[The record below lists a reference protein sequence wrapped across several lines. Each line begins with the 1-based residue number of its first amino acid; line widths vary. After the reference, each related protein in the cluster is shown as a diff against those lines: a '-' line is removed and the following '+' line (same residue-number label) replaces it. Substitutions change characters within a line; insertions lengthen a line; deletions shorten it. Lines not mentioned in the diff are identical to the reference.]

1 MSLKERNFGLDLIR
15 TLAIFLVMGSHFM
28 EYSDF
33 YGKIIQGKSMF
44 LLINLRNFV
53 RICVPLFILLTGYL
67 KSTKKEMNLNY
78 FKSILKLLIT
88 YLVVSIIMI
97 LFKVFYLHTTESM
110 ISMILGIFNFTTITY
125 AVINWK

>member
-125 AVINWK
+125 AVIN